1 MGPATNVSKIE
12 GGETFRESFHAF
24 GLVTAGQQAVGEVA
38 FGEHALAEGGL
49 ARPVHGL
56 AGRHGRS

>member
-1 MGPATNVSKIE
+1 
-12 GGETFRESFHAF
+12 
-24 GLVTAGQQAVGEVA
+24 VGEVA

-56 AGRHGRS
+56 AGRHGRGFAERGRRWQ